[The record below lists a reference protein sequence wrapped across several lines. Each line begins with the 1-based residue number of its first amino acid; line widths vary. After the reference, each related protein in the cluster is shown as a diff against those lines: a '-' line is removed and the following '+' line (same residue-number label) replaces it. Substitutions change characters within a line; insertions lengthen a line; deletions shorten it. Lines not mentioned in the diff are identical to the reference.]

1 MESSSLIK
9 QLVDALR
16 VLPGVGNKSATRMAY
31 QLLDRNRAGGRRLA
45 DALRAAMDGVRD
57 CVSCR
62 TFSDDEICSICR
74 DSRRDGSQ
82 LCVVETPSDVQAIE
96 QTGGYRGRYFVLRGH
111 LSPLDGIG
119 PELVGLPQLIQR
131 LKQGE
136 IKELILATNPT
147 VEGDATAHYIRD
159 LCENLPLTISR
170 IAHGVP
176 LGGELE
182 YVDGGTLAHSFAG
195 RRPFK

>member
-1 MESSSLIK
+1 MESSPLIK

-31 QLLDRNRAGGRRLA
+31 QMLDRNRAGGRRLA
-45 DALRAAMDGVRD
+45 DALVAAMDGVRD
-57 CVSCR
+57 CEICR
-62 TFSDDEICSICR
+62 TFSDNATCALCR
-74 DSRRDGSQ
+74 DPRRDPAL
-82 LCVVETPSDVQAIE
+82 LCVVETPTDVQAVE

-119 PELVGLPQLIQR
+119 PEQVGLPQLIQR

-136 IKELILATNPT
+136 VSELILATNPT

-159 LCENLPLTISR
+159 LCESLPLVISR

-182 YVDGGTLAHSFAG
+182 FVDGGTLAHSFAG